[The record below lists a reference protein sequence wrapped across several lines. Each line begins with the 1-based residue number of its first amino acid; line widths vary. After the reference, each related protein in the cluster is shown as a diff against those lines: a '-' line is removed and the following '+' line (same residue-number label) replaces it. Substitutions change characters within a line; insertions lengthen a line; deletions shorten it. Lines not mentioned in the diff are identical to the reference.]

1 MRILTILLTVGLLLP
16 YFPARA
22 LADDPTTSSDGNELT
37 VPEEPDMAAP
47 EQESPEDKT
56 EDLPPEGYFNDQLMI
71 NGYAQKYEDR
81 PLSVIFA
88 MLRDDTLSPIK
99 TAAATLVLRE
109 VYSDQLFKEDKI
121 LAEKILW
128 RRLNRT
134 ESSFVQVEAMHTLCR
149 LNRYQYFKPLV
160 PALILKMEHYDPT
173 VKEMAARAI
182 LDIIDHGKDTAWEA
196 RIVFQTQRKVFFLNR
211 NKLAEAARQDPIFK
225 EKIKI
230 LKWTIKI
237 LGSEELKA
245 LPKELIP
252 LL

>member
-1 MRILTILLTVGLLLP
+1 MRTVTIVLTVFFYSFCLSGKAFSNVP
-16 YFPARA
+16 SDPSAETA
-22 LADDPTTSSDGNELT
+22 NSMPTESVTADPKKESRED
-37 VPEEPDMAAP
+37 EE
-47 EQESPEDKT
+47 S
-56 EDLPPEGYFNDQLMI
+56 LPPEGYFNDQLLI
-71 NGYAQKYEDR
+71 NGYAQKYETR
-81 PLSVIFA
+81 PLSVLFA
-88 MLRDDTLSPIK
+88 MLRDDTLSSIK

-109 VYSDQLFKEDKI
+109 TYSDQLFKEDKA

-182 LDIIDHGKDTAWEA
+182 FDIINRGKDTAWEA

-211 NKLAEAARQDPIFK
+211 KKLREAAEQDPIFK
-225 EKIKI
+225 DKIKI